1 MSGVYRAH
9 AFRVLVVAVVVV
21 AVSDTGAAH
30 ASDCLTL
37 PKGRMRVHVTAI
49 SADVPSAEPTIRAVV
64 ARVWAREGIAIDWL
78 SRQDA
83 RTLED
88 ADAWIVARH
97 NDTIERSPT
106 TLGAAAFVGD
116 EPRPVVRL
124 SIDAVIRWLGRSV
137 TGRPTPGSVAGFGW
151 FAMDDRDTRVAEA
164 LGYVAAH
171 ELGHLWLGTR
181 EHSRDGLMRPTLD
194 SLATLNDDP
203 RESALDK
210 RNRERLADRLA
221 SSSAC
226 R

>member
-1 MSGVYRAH
+1 MSGTCTAP
-9 AFRVLVVAVVVV
+9 AFRVLVIGVVV
-21 AVSDTGAAH
+21 AVSDTGAAR

-49 SADVPSAEPTIRAVV
+49 STDIPTAGPTIRAVV
-64 ARVWAREGIAIDWL
+64 SRVWAREGITIDWL
-78 SRQDA
+78 SLEEA
-83 RTLED
+83 RTLRD

-124 SIDAVIRWLGRSV
+124 SIDAVIRWVSGSF

-151 FAMDDRDTRVAEA
+151 FAMDDSDTRVAQA

-181 EHSRDGLMRPTLD
+181 EHARDGLMRPAFD
-194 SLATLNDDP
+194 SPSTLNDDP

-210 RNRERLADRLA
+210 RNRERLAERLA
-221 SSSAC
+221 SSAAC